1 MISVRNVAI
10 SILLNKHPEKKLL
23 FFQTVDRHV
32 AVFDGLVKR
41 TEFPRAAKSRACDL
55 IIYKTH

>member
-23 FFQTVDRHV
+23 FFSDSRHV
-32 AVFDGLVKR
+32 AVLDALIKR
-41 TEFPRAAKSRACDL
+41 TEFPRAAKSQACEL
-55 IIYKTH
+55 I